1 MRSYLL
7 TIPNELIHSIV
18 DYIAYT
24 SIPIGPP
31 DSAWFSKSLVR
42 YVSPYLLA
50 LSLTNWQLRRVCLS
64 FLFAYVTIRHEEDVT
79 RIMDYIGLFS
89 KFTKVLV
96 IGIFHMQPG
105 TMDQLIS
112 QILPQSE
119 QLSEVE
125 LQSCCTRI
133 VLLRAILARPS
144 VTSILVHELPDPS
157 MCDKDLSRIIL
168 SQHSDLIFSLDY
180 KFEPYLSRGMR
191 LNRVEIF
198 GSLDTRFQSKILS
211 GLTEMTIHMDII
223 PNSFS
228 WLPLFSS
235 THPNLGEVWLLNVR
249 RYFFAHDAP
258 LFLSSLIKGL
268 QERELYI
275 FYNIAQ
281 VGLRRAV
288 GQPSQGCTSLIEVL
302 MLVASLFP
310 KLKVFTLNLSLHNM
324 RYEIDDLVSA
334 LAQFLSLRVVYLN
347 DVFYWLDFDSGNK
360 KTTPVVTVEPVKSLV
375 DVFHELRAHYESG
388 LSLFTSCLAEQVR
401 SLDSVHINDKGYDSD
416 ISRGWYLSGWIHVL
430 NSNRDVGGT
439 LLQYDVHTH

>member
-1 MRSYLL
+1 
-7 TIPNELIHSIV
+7 
-18 DYIAYT
+18 
-24 SIPIGPP
+24 
-31 DSAWFSKSLVR
+31 
-42 YVSPYLLA
+42 
-50 LSLTNWQLRRVCLS
+50 
-64 FLFAYVTIRHEEDVT
+64 
-79 RIMDYIGLFS
+79 MDYIGLFS

-112 QILPQSE
+112 QILPRSE

-133 VLLRAILARPS
+133 VLLRAILARPT

-198 GSLDTRFQSKILS
+198 GSLDTQFQSKILS

-249 RYFFAHDAP
+249 QYFFAHDAP

-288 GQPSQGCTSLIEVL
+288 GQPSQGWYVMGLTLTTTIASTSLIEVL

-334 LAQFLSLRVVYLN
+334 LAQFPSLRVVYLN

-360 KTTPVVTVEPVKSLV
+360 KTTLVVTVEPVKSLV
-375 DVFHELRAHYESG
+375 DVFRELRAHYESG

-430 NSNRDVGGT
+430 NSNRDIGGT

>member
-1 MRSYLL
+1 
-7 TIPNELIHSIV
+7 
-18 DYIAYT
+18 
-24 SIPIGPP
+24 
-31 DSAWFSKSLVR
+31 
-42 YVSPYLLA
+42 
-50 LSLTNWQLRRVCLS
+50 
-64 FLFAYVTIRHEEDVT
+64 
-79 RIMDYIGLFS
+79 
-89 KFTKVLV
+89 
-96 IGIFHMQPG
+96 
-105 TMDQLIS
+105 
-112 QILPQSE
+112 
-119 QLSEVE
+119 
-125 LQSCCTRI
+125 
-133 VLLRAILARPS
+133 
-144 VTSILVHELPDPS
+144 
-157 MCDKDLSRIIL
+157 
-168 SQHSDLIFSLDY
+168 
-180 KFEPYLSRGMR
+180 MR

-288 GQPSQGCTSLIEVL
+288 GQPSQGWYVMGLTLTTTIASTSLIEVL

-334 LAQFLSLRVVYLN
+334 LAQFPSLRVVYLN

-360 KTTPVVTVEPVKSLV
+360 KTTLVVTVEPVKSPVV
-375 DVFHELRAHYESG
+375 DVFRELRAHYESG

-430 NSNRDVGGT
+430 NSNRDIGGT